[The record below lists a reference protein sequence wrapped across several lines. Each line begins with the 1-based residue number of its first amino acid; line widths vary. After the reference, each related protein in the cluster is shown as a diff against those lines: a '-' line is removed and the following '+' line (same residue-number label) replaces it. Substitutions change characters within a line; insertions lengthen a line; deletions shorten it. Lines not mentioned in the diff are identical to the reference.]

1 MRGVAWGMVLAL
13 FGCLPS
19 SGMAQDVPPDIA
31 AAEATANADT
41 DTAASPPATEAETRP
56 PLIPARHFA
65 DRNQFRSIK
74 LSPDGSTIAFEGTFD
89 GKSKIVLMDAAT
101 REPIGSIPIEDK
113 LEFEWFRWAGSD
125 KIILSVSYAGEF
137 MGADVRYTRLI
148 LIHTKEYWAELLG
161 RKNGVVEGDNVI
173 HVAKDGSYAL
183 VSVQASI
190 YDYPSVFR
198 YDLDRKTAIRSIQGP
213 RDGVWNWVAD
223 NTGVVRMGTGWQG
236 RQLRV
241 FYRSRDGEALKLI
254 GKLKEG
260 DEASKFWSVAQ
271 IVSGSDRGYGIGAK
285 EEGGRVGLHIYDYT
299 TGEIVETVY
308 ENADWDVDDVLWRD
322 NKPLAV
328 FYTDD
333 RDRVVW
339 FDDKQKQLYDSLGKA
354 LPEEEIW
361 ITSRAEDDS
370 RMLVWAGGPAD
381 PGAIYV
387 FTPGERRMAQ
397 LNELRPRIDFR
408 QLARPKAVSFK
419 ARDGVRIQAYLTLP
433 RGREAKDLP
442 LIVMPHGGPFWVR
455 DTLSYRDEVQLLANR
470 GYAVLQPN
478 FRGSGGYGEA
488 FHQLGAGQIGRK
500 MQDDL
505 DDAMDWA
512 VAQGIADKGRA
523 CLVGGSYGGYAAIW
537 GVIRDPDRWR
547 CAASWAGVTDWDRM
561 LRYDRKFLSRK
572 RGQDWKGLIEGDGS
586 GTLDEVSPYRL
597 AAQLKR
603 PLLLAHGTEDT
614 NVPFSQFRS
623 MRDAAAKGA
632 AVAPQLLVIEDEGHS
647 FSTPENE
654 GTWYETL
661 EKFLAQHNPAD

>member
-1 MRGVAWGMVLAL
+1 MRFPKWGAVLAML
-13 FGCLPS
+13 VSAPPYAV
-19 SGMAQDVPPDIA
+19 AQDVPPDSA
-31 AAEATANADT
+31 SAQAEAGS
-41 DTAASPPATEAETRP
+41 DTAAQSVAAVTEPRPA
-56 PLIPARHFA
+56 LIPARNFA

-89 GKSKIVLMDAAT
+89 GQSKIVLMNAAT

-125 KIILSVSYAGEF
+125 KIILSVSFAGEF

-148 LIHTKEYWAELLG
+148 LFHTKEYWAELLG
-161 RKNGVVEGDNVI
+161 RKNGVIEGDNVI
-173 HVAKDGSYAL
+173 HIARDGSHAL

-198 YDLDRKTAIRSIQGP
+198 YDLDRKGAIRSIQGP
-213 RDGVWNWVAD
+213 REGVWNWVAD
-223 NTGVVRMGTGWQG
+223 DTGVVRMGTGWQR

-241 FYRSRDGEALKLI
+241 FYRPSESAPLKLV

-260 DEASKFWSVAQ
+260 DDDSKVWSLAK
-271 IVSGSDRGYGIGAK
+271 IVSGSDRGYGLGAK
-285 EEGGRVGLHIYDYT
+285 DKGGRVGLHLYDYS

-308 ENADWDVDDVLWRD
+308 ENPDWDVDDVLWRD

-339 FDDKQKQLYDSLGKA
+339 FDDKQSKLYDSLGKA
-354 LPEEEIW
+354 LPEEEVW

-387 FTPGERRMAQ
+387 YTPGERRMAQ
-397 LNELRPRIDFR
+397 MDELRPSIDFR
-408 QLARPKAVSFK
+408 QLARPQTVSFK
-419 ARDGVRIQAYLTLP
+419 ARDGVELQAYLTVP
-433 RGREAKDLP
+433 RGREAKNLP

-455 DTLSYRDEVQLLANR
+455 DTLTYRDEVQLLANR

-488 FHQLGAGQIGRK
+488 FHKLGAGQIGRK

-512 VAQGIADKGRA
+512 VAQGIADKARA

-537 GVIRDPDRWR
+537 GVIRNPDRWR
-547 CAASWAGVTDWDRM
+547 CAASWAGVTDWDRI

-572 RGQDWKGLIEGDGS
+572 GREDWEELVEGDGS
-586 GTLDEVSPYRL
+586 ASLDEVSPYRL
-597 AAQLKR
+597 AAQLSR

-614 NVPFSQFRS
+614 NVPFSQYRS

-632 AVAPQLLVIEDEGHS
+632 PVAPQLLVIEEEGHS

-654 GTWYETL
+654 GLWYETL
-661 EKFLAQHNPAD
+661 DKFLAQHNPAD